1 VMNISI
7 AMATFNGSHFI
18 EQQLRTLSE
27 QTVRP
32 AELVIA
38 DDGSTDDTIPIA
50 EHFARLAPFP
60 VHIYRSAATK
70 GYRQNFVDAASFCT
84 SELIA
89 FCDQDDI
96 WHKEK
101 LAEVRKHFLDSSVL
115 LVHHNSRVVDRNGMP
130 LGTLVPGGTHPPT
143 SDPLTID
150 PRTFAL
156 GFSQVFRRSL
166 LSFSHLRK
174 QSLDFH
180 FPEQRLELAHDQW
193 FFFLA
198 SVLGRIVYV
207 DQPLVDYRQHGGN
220 LFGVESDKNLQ
231 PIVKLQQRFIKGA
244 NFFEHLASVA
254 NKLARILQA
263 IAEDP
268 GQPSR
273 FRDAAAAGMAQY
285 RRLAEWLELRTDA
298 YRKPLLPDRLEIWL
312 RLLRTEAYKSK
323 APWPFDKKSAM
334 RDAVV
339 GVLLGPR

>member
-1 VMNISI
+1 MNISI

-130 LGTLVPGGTHPPT
+130 LGTLVPGGTHPPNKR
-143 SDPLTID
+143 SAHHRSAHLCAGFLPGL
-150 PRTFAL
+150 PSQFAE
-156 GFSQVFRRSL
+156 L
-166 LSFSHLRK
+166 LS
-174 QSLDFH
+174 
-180 FPEQRLELAHDQW
+180 LA
-193 FFFLA
+193 
-198 SVLGRIVYV
+198 
-207 DQPLVDYRQHGGN
+207 
-220 LFGVESDKNLQ
+220 
-231 PIVKLQQRFIKGA
+231 
-244 NFFEHLASVA
+244 
-254 NKLARILQA
+254 
-263 IAEDP
+263 
-268 GQPSR
+268 
-273 FRDAAAAGMAQY
+273 
-285 RRLAEWLELRTDA
+285 
-298 YRKPLLPDRLEIWL
+298 
-312 RLLRTEAYKSK
+312 
-323 APWPFDKKSAM
+323 
-334 RDAVV
+334 
-339 GVLLGPR
+339 